1 MHPDSFLAALGR
13 NLRALRTA
21 RGLSQEELAHLAHL
35 SPRYVSQ
42 IEAGRGNVSIL
53 RLLDLTRA
61 LGAPIQEVFRVAG
74 RQAIVALV
82 GLRGAGKSTVGRAV
96 GLALERPF
104 VELDGLIE
112 DEAGLGLDE
121 IFALHGEDYYR
132 RLERDIVR
140 EILRKNALA
149 VIATG
154 GGVVTDPR
162 TYELLRTSALT
173 IWLKARPELHLER
186 VVAQGDRRPIAGRFD
201 PLAELRVLL
210 RNREPLYRQAAIAI
224 DTSELSVE
232 EVATEVVRRV
242 REIEGLG

>member
-1 MHPDSFLAALGR
+1 LSPEAFLTALGR
-13 NLRALRTA
+13 NLRALRIA
-21 RGLSQEELAHLAHL
+21 RGLSQEELARLAHL

-53 RLLDLTRA
+53 RLLDLTQA
-61 LGAPIQEVFRVAG
+61 LGAPIQEIFRVAG
-74 RQAIVALV
+74 RHAIVALV

-104 VELDGLIE
+104 LELDGLIE
-112 DEAGLGLDE
+112 DEAGLRLDE

-132 RLERDIVR
+132 RLEREILR
-140 EILRKNALA
+140 EFLRKNALA

-154 GGVVTDPR
+154 GGVVTDPS
-162 TYELLRTSALT
+162 TYELLRASALT

-186 VVAQGDRRPIAGRFD
+186 VVAQGDRRPIAGRSD

-210 RNREPLYRQAAIAI
+210 RNREPLYRRAAIAI
-224 DTSELSVE
+224 DTSELSAD
-232 EVATEVVRRV
+232 EVVNEVVRRV